1 MMDGRSCAAKENGI
15 VFCGSLRNAGRHSMR
30 LPSIAIPHLLAAAGL
45 TYLAAIVVLVV
56 SKAPLGSAI
65 FFTAVVIG
73 AIAYGA
79 VLARVWR
86 EPRAPR
92 RLLFAAFALAVAM
105 RIPMAVAPVGA
116 DSDMVR
122 YQWDGRVQL
131 LGYSPYGVVPADP
144 SLAHT
149 HTDQTAR
156 MPSRRDRTPY
166 PPAAQL
172 FFRLVVMIS
181 DSTLAVKLALVVCD
195 LLTMVVL
202 WRWLAATGRSEWLTL
217 AYAWNPLV
225 VFEIAHSGHIDALA
239 ALWIVAAAF
248 WLARRRTQLAS
259 IAFVLAIATKLV
271 PIVLAPLFIGRVRK
285 RDVLIGALCLVA
297 LYLPFV
303 SGSDVPLGA
312 VPNVVDRV
320 RFNGPLFAAIA
331 TLTFPRFAAGVALAA
346 GLSVAVWA
354 RWRLPA
360 TDPAA
365 WAWPMAAAIAFAPVI
380 YPWYLLCLTPFLFSV
395 VTLPL
400 TAWTISAL
408 SVYEVWDLSRHGAR
422 WITPAWVM
430 AFEFGVLIIA
440 TGVVAVWRRKANS
453 RGIEA
458 YGASGF
464 NTKERS

>member
-1 MMDGRSCAAKENGI
+1 
-15 VFCGSLRNAGRHSMR
+15 MR
-30 LPSIAIPHLLAAAGL
+30 LSSIRISHLLAAAG
-45 TYLAAIVVLVV
+45 TAYLAAIVALVA

-65 FFTAVVIG
+65 FFAAIAVG
-73 AIAYGA
+73 TIAYGA

-105 RIPMAVAPVGA
+105 RIPMALAPVGP

-131 LGYSPYGVVPADP
+131 LGYNPYGVLPVDPAM
-144 SLAHT
+144 AHT
-149 HTDQTAR
+149 HTDQTSR

-181 DSTLAVKLALVVCD
+181 DSTLAMKLALVACD
-195 LLTMVVL
+195 LLTIVVL
-202 WRWLAATGRSEWLTL
+202 WRWLAATRRSEWLTL

-248 WLARRRTQLAS
+248 WLARRRTRLAS

-271 PIVLAPLFIGRVRK
+271 PVVLAPLLIGRVRK
-285 RDVLIGALCLVA
+285 RDAFIGALCAVA

-303 SGSDVPLGA
+303 SGTDVPLGA

-331 TLTFPRFAAGVALAA
+331 ALTFPRFAAGVALAA

-354 RWRLPA
+354 RWRLPV

-365 WAWPMAAAIAFAPVI
+365 WAWPMAVALAFAPVI

-408 SVYEVWDLSRHGAR
+408 SVYEVWDLSRHGGR
-422 WITPAWVM
+422 WITPVSVM
-430 AFEFGVLIIA
+430 TFEFGVLIA
-440 TGVVAVWRRKANS
+440 GVFALWRWKTSARAS
-453 RGIEA
+453 EA
-458 YGASGF
+458 SGGNGF

>member
-1 MMDGRSCAAKENGI
+1 
-15 VFCGSLRNAGRHSMR
+15 MR
-30 LPSIAIPHLLAAAGL
+30 LSSIRIPHLIAAAGAA
-45 TYLAAIVVLVV
+45 YLAAILVLVV
-56 SKAPLGSAI
+56 SKAPLGSPI
-65 FFTAVVIG
+65 FFAAVAVG
-73 AIAYGA
+73 TIAYGA
-79 VLARVWR
+79 VLARVWHQ
-86 EPRAPR
+86 PRAPR
-92 RLLFAAFALAVAM
+92 RLLLASFALAVAM
-105 RIPMAVAPVGA
+105 RIPMAIAPVGP

-131 LGYSPYGVVPADP
+131 LGYNPYGVLPADP
-144 SLAHT
+144 SMART

-181 DSTLAVKLALVVCD
+181 DSTLAMKLALVACD

-225 VFEIAHSGHIDALA
+225 VFEIAHSGHIDAVA

-248 WLARRRTQLAS
+248 WLSRRRTQLAS
-259 IAFVLAIATKLV
+259 VAFVLAIATKLV

-285 RDVLIGALCLVA
+285 RDAFIGALCLVA
-297 LYLPFV
+297 LYLPFI
-303 SGSDVPLGA
+303 SGSEVPLGA
-312 VPNVVDRV
+312 VPNVVDRI
-320 RFNGPLFAAIA
+320 RFNGPLFAGIA
-331 TLTFPRFAAGVALAA
+331 ALTFPRFAAGVAVAA
-346 GLSVAVWA
+346 GLSVAVWT

-365 WAWPMAAAIAFAPVI
+365 WAWPMAVAIAFAPVI

-400 TAWTISAL
+400 TAWTVSAL
-408 SVYEVWDLSRHGAR
+408 SVYEVWDLSRHGGR
-422 WITPAWVM
+422 WITPVSVM
-430 AFEFGVLIIA
+430 IFEFGVLLTA
-440 TGVVAVWRRKANS
+440 AVLVAVWNSKRS
-453 RGIEA
+453 RGTP
-458 YGASGF
+458 ASSLD
-464 NTKERS
+464 NLQE

>member
-1 MMDGRSCAAKENGI
+1 
-15 VFCGSLRNAGRHSMR
+15 MR
-30 LPSIAIPHLLAAAGL
+30 LSPIRISHLLAASGTA
-45 TYLAAIVVLVV
+45 YLAAIVVLVA

-65 FFTAVVIG
+65 FFAAIAVG
-73 AIAYGA
+73 TIAYGA

-105 RIPMAVAPVGA
+105 RIPMALAPVGP

-131 LGYSPYGVVPADP
+131 LGYNPYGVLPVDPAM
-144 SLAHT
+144 AHT
-149 HTDQTAR
+149 HTDQTSR

-181 DSTLAVKLALVVCD
+181 DSTLAMKLALVACD
-195 LLTMVVL
+195 LLTIVVL
-202 WRWLAATGRSEWLTL
+202 WRWLAATRRSEWLTL

-248 WLARRRTQLAS
+248 WLARHRTRLAS

-271 PIVLAPLFIGRVRK
+271 PVVLAPLLIGRVRK
-285 RDVLIGALCLVA
+285 RDAFIGALCAVA

-303 SGSDVPLGA
+303 SGTDVPLGA

-331 TLTFPRFAAGVALAA
+331 ALTFPRFAAGVALAA

-354 RWRLPA
+354 RWRLPV

-365 WAWPMAAAIAFAPVI
+365 WAWPMAVAVVFAPVI

-408 SVYEVWDLSRHGAR
+408 SVYEVWDLSRHGGR
-422 WITPAWVM
+422 WITPVSVM
-430 AFEFGVLIIA
+430 TFEFGVLIA
-440 TGVVAVWRRKANS
+440 GVFALWRWKTSARAS
-453 RGIEA
+453 EA
-458 YGASGF
+458 SGGNGF

>member
-1 MMDGRSCAAKENGI
+1 
-15 VFCGSLRNAGRHSMR
+15 MR
-30 LPSIAIPHLLAAAGL
+30 FASIPIPRLLAAAG
-45 TYLAAIVVLVV
+45 TAYLAAIVVLVV

-65 FFTAVVIG
+65 FFAAVAVG
-73 AIAYGA
+73 TVAYGT
-79 VLARVWR
+79 VLARVWC
-86 EPRAPR
+86 EPRAAR
-92 RLLFAAFALAVAM
+92 RLLAAAFAIAAAM
-105 RIPMAVAPVGA
+105 RIPMAVAPVGP

-131 LGYSPYGVVPADP
+131 LGYSPYRVVPADP
-144 SLAHT
+144 SMAHT

-172 FFRLVVMIS
+172 FFRLVVMMS
-181 DSTLAVKLALVVCD
+181 DTTLAMKLALVACD
-195 LLTMVVL
+195 LLTMIVL
-202 WRWLAATGRSEWLTL
+202 WRWLVATGRSEWLTV

-239 ALWIVAAAF
+239 TLWIAAAAF
-248 WLARRRTQLAS
+248 WLTRRRTQLATV
-259 IAFVLAIATKLV
+259 AFVLAIATKLV

-285 RDVLIGALCLVA
+285 RDALTGALCLAA
-297 LYLPFV
+297 LYLPFS

-320 RFNGPLFAAIA
+320 RFNGPLFSGIAA
-331 TLTFPRFAAGVALAA
+331 LTFPRFAAGVALAA

-365 WAWPMAAAIAFAPVI
+365 WAWPMAVAIAFAPVI
-380 YPWYLLCLTPFLFSV
+380 YPWYLLCVTPFLFSI

-400 TAWTISAL
+400 TAWTVSAL
-408 SVYEVWDLSRHGAR
+408 SVYEVWDLSRHGGR
-422 WITPAWVM
+422 WITPVSVM
-430 AFEFGVLIIA
+430 AFEFGVLALAIA
-440 TGVVAVWRRKANS
+440 GLALLRWRA
-453 RGIEA
+453 RGD
-458 YGASGF
+458 GDNGF
-464 NTKERS
+464 DTKDRS